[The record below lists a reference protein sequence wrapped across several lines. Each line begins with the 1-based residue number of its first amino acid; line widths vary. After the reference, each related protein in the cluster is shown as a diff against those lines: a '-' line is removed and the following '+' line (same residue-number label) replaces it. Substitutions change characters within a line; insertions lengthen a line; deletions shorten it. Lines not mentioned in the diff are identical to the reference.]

1 MKKGMMKKFLIK
13 MSAFILLVL
22 GIIIGLAILAGAILL
37 FIYFPE
43 GNFQK
48 KSLVAAGL
56 VILAIVIFLLTITL
70 FEFLLAFL
78 NVEAEVEE
86 IEVEVE
92 KIEQKLER

>member
-13 MSAFILLVL
+13 ISAFILLVL

-48 KSLVAAGL
+48 KSLVAGGL

-86 IEVEVE
+86 IEEEVE

>member
-1 MKKGMMKKFLIK
+1 MKKFLIK
-13 MSAFILLVL
+13 MAAFILLIL
-22 GIIIGLAILAGAILL
+22 GVIIGLAILAGAVLL

-56 VILAIVIFLLTITL
+56 VILAIITFLLTIIL
-70 FEFLLAFL
+70 FDFLTAFL
-78 NVEAEVEE
+78 KVEEEVEE
-86 IEVEVE
+86 LEEEVE